1 MAEITARDVKALRD
15 ATGAGMMDAKK
26 ALVEND
32 GDFEAAKKWLREKG
46 LGKAAQRGD
55 RENTQGAVGMAR
67 QGDVAALVELRSETD
82 FVAMS
87 PDFVR
92 LVGELAEL
100 VVVKGEDAVAERQQE
115 IDDLKITLKE
125 NIALGRVVRF
135 EAGDGGALDS
145 YLHVQGG
152 RGVNGV
158 LVELE
163 GGSQALAHDIAVHI
177 AFGKPRYISR
187 DEVPESDIEAERA
200 TFEAQSR
207 NEGKPE
213 AALPKIVEGKITG
226 WLREFVLLE
235 QGFAM
240 DDKRRVNDVL
250 GGARVRRFAQ
260 IVIGK

>member
-1 MAEITARDVKALRD
+1 MADITARDVKQLRD
-15 ATGAGMMDAKK
+15 ATGAGMMDAKR
-26 ALVEND
+26 ALVENE

-46 LGKAAQRGD
+46 LGKAAQRSD
-55 RENTQGAVGMAR
+55 RESSQGAVGMAR

-92 LVGELAEL
+92 LVGELAEV

-125 NIALGRVVRF
+125 NIGLGKVVRF
-135 EAGDGGALDS
+135 EAAPGTVLDS

-158 LVELE
+158 LVELD
-163 GGSQALAHDIAVHI
+163 GGTQALAHDIAVHI
-177 AFGKPRYISR
+177 AFGKPRYVSR
-187 DEVPESDIEAERA
+187 DEVPDSEIEAERA

-226 WLREFVLLE
+226 WLKEFVLLE

-240 DDKRRVNDVL
+240 DDKRQVKDVL
-250 GGARVRRFAQ
+250 GDVRVRRFAQ